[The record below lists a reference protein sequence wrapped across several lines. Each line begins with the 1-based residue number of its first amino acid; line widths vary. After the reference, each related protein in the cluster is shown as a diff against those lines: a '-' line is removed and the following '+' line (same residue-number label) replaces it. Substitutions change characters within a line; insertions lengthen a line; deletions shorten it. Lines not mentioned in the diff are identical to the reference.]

1 MLLNKEQV
9 ESIKNN
15 KVTHVKNFVS
25 LEREYDFN
33 LISQFL
39 EERDDGVLTKTD
51 MGNLRDVYQM
61 KRVTDYLPEFR
72 IFFDFLLK
80 TFKYKPDAR
89 DAIELFFSFATQSG
103 KPHKDIENVF
113 IIGLKGKVIYRI
125 FEGENADYEI
135 NKGDM
140 IFIPRNIYH
149 KVVGITPRIIAS
161 VGFFELLN
169 PHG

>member
-1 MLLNKEQV
+1 MSSKENQ
-9 ESIKNN
+9 
-15 KVTHVKNFVS
+15 
-25 LEREYDFN
+25 
-33 LISQFL
+33 
-39 EERDDGVLTKTD
+39 
-51 MGNLRDVYQM
+51 
-61 KRVTDYLPEFR
+61 
-72 IFFDFLLK
+72 
-80 TFKYKPDAR
+80 
-89 DAIELFFSFATQSG
+89 
-103 KPHKDIENVF
+103 
-113 IIGLKGKVIYRI
+113 RI